1 MSAQPILKWGNSL
14 AFRIPS
20 AIAKQMDINEG
31 AEVAFHIDGK
41 RLVIEK
47 ADNIP
52 KFTHHDLVKA
62 LRKTQKSLVDCGAAR
77 GKEIPAGAPAERD
90 IIGIASDSSVRHEH
104 HGRRPVLVV
113 SVNALQPS
121 LGLAMV
127 CAI

>member
-47 ADNIP
+47 ADKIP
-52 KFTHHDLVKA
+52 TFTPHDLVKA
-62 LRKTQKSLVDCGAAR
+62 LRKTKKSLIDFGVP
-77 GKEIPAGAPAERD
+77 K
-90 IIGIASDSSVRHEH
+90 
-104 HGRRPVLVV
+104 GREML
-113 SVNALQPS
+113 
-121 LGLAMV
+121 
-127 CAI
+127 

>member
-47 ADNIP
+47 AERIP

-62 LRKTQKSLVDCGAAR
+62 LRKTKKRLVDLGVPR
-77 GKEIPAGAPAERD
+77 GREI
-90 IIGIASDSSVRHEH
+90 
-104 HGRRPVLVV
+104 L
-113 SVNALQPS
+113 
-121 LGLAMV
+121 
-127 CAI
+127 

>member
-1 MSAQPILKWGNSL
+1 MSAQQILKWGNSL

-41 RLVIEK
+41 RLIMEK

-62 LRKTQKSLVDCGAAR
+62 LRKTKKSLVDFGAPR
-77 GKEIPAGAPAERD
+77 GKEI
-90 IIGIASDSSVRHEH
+90 
-104 HGRRPVLVV
+104 L
-113 SVNALQPS
+113 
-121 LGLAMV
+121 
-127 CAI
+127 

>member
-62 LRKTQKSLVDCGAAR
+62 LRKTKKSLVDLGAPR
-77 GKEIPAGAPAERD
+77 GKEI
-90 IIGIASDSSVRHEH
+90 
-104 HGRRPVLVV
+104 L
-113 SVNALQPS
+113 
-121 LGLAMV
+121 
-127 CAI
+127 